1 MFPLGESAVLE
12 GSIDQQRDTRVEQA
26 SRLLRQGILTG
37 ALQQGARLSEVRLAK
52 EFGLSRGPIREA
64 LRGLEH
70 EGLVTSVPNRA
81 TFVRRVTP
89 IQVLEAIEVRA
100 LLEPA
105 AYDASRKRR
114 GDAIAARLLQ
124 VLAEMRTRLEVGD
137 VAALAGLHGRF
148 HQVFYAESPNRLL
161 RRTWEQV
168 EGVIELHLLR
178 TLRTREHGLNLIDKH
193 AGLVSALFE
202 GTVADGRREIL
213 AHLEDC
219 ARQLGIPHFDGDLG
233 ATLDG
238 GLHGP
243 A

>member
-1 MFPLGESAVLE
+1 MPE
-12 GSIDQQRDTRVEQA
+12 GSIDEQQGDTRVEQA
-26 SRLLRQGILTG
+26 SRLLRRAILTG

-64 LRGLEH
+64 LRGLEQ

-124 VLAEMRTRLEVGD
+124 VLAEMRARLEVGD

-161 RRTWEQV
+161 RRTWDQV
-168 EGVIELHLLR
+168 ECVIELHVLT
-178 TLRTREHGLNLIDKH
+178 TLKSPEDGQRLIDHH

-202 GTVADGRREIL
+202 GTVGDGRREIL
-213 AHLEDC
+213 SHLEEC
-219 ARQLGIPHFDGDLG
+219 AMQLGIPHYDGNLG

-243 A
+243 V